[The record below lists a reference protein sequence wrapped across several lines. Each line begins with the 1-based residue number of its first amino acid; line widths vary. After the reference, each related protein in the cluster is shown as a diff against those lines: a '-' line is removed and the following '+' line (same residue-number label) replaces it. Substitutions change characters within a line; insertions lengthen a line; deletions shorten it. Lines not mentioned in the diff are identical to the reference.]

1 MANMYGVNLTQTDMA
16 KALANMERQQNGVKT
31 WDQYFGAASL
41 GYQKE
46 QSALTGDLSE
56 AMNQAYQSY
65 LGQQN
70 IVKDSGLSLGQQER
84 LRDLSAKELSNT
96 YNTYLANYQSA
107 INDLTKT
114 YSSNVNA
121 IEEALNTEATNYLS
135 LVNSA
140 YDYLS
145 EELYNATDKSG
156 TSLLTNRGLSKYL
169 YTAEDAEKGL
179 GTEGELMSWNDI
191 KEKLFTE
198 EGNLTPEGVEFFD
211 IVYNMQPQSYYID
224 DKYARSF
231 GQWLS
236 DKDIANKTNLYEFYT
251 SADPFNYSFAGNRA
265 GTLNVLLGR
274 ESTDIK
280 YDESEYYKKYYEDVE
295 NLENDIGNI
304 DKDISSYQTK
314 INNVKNDNYNYKV
327 YHHAHGRTTRKLKA
341 DAVEKINDYEAKIR
355 ELKIKRD
362 ESLSNLNTLKS
373 DKEKHREPAIPS
385 GY

>member
-46 QSALTGDLSE
+46 QSALTSDLSE

-114 YSSNVNA
+114 YSANVNA

-145 EELYNATDKSG
+145 EELYNATDSSG

-179 GTEGELMSWNDI
+179 GTEGELMSWQDI
-191 KEKLFTE
+191 KEKLFSE

-236 DKDIANKTNLYEFYT
+236 DRDIANKTNLYEFYT

-274 ESTDIK
+274 ESTDTK
-280 YDESEYYKKYYEDVE
+280 YDKSEYYIDNSAEISKKDREVNSLKNTINREQNWLNNNKYKSSKDASLYDRKEYGSTAKALKR
-295 NLENDIGNI
+295 NKSKLAKLEKELTTLREEG
-304 DKDISSYQTK
+304 K
-314 INNVKNDNYNYKV
+314 I
-327 YHHAHGRTTRKLKA
+327 
-341 DAVEKINDYEAKIR
+341 IR
-355 ELKIKRD
+355 
-362 ESLSNLNTLKS
+362 
-373 DKEKHREPAIPS
+373 PAIPS